1 MLTDS
6 ELLARFENAT
16 LSAADFPHRE
26 HGRVAWIYL
35 RERSLLEVLER
46 FPRHLRA
53 LALALGADGLYH
65 ETITWF
71 FLLLVHDRIVRDG
84 ARDSWDEFA
93 AGNRDLFD
101 PSSAIMDRF
110 YRRETWTSA
119 SARERFRL
127 PDAGREEA
135 APM

>member
-6 ELLARFENAT
+6 ELLVRFDAAT
-16 LSAADFPHRE
+16 LSAAEFPHRE
-26 HGRVAWIYL
+26 HVRVAWLYL
-35 RERSLLEVLER
+35 RERSLLDVLER

-53 LALALGADGLYH
+53 LATALGADGLYH

-71 FLLLVHDRIVRDG
+71 FLMLVHDRIVHDG
-84 ARDSWDEFA
+84 ARDSWAEFA
-93 AGNRDLFD
+93 ARNRDLLD
-101 PSSAIMDRF
+101 PSSAIMGRF

-127 PDAGREEA
+127 PDAGREETR
-135 APM
+135 PR